1 MTGIWAIVAAVGI
14 GTMVIKAAGPVLLSG
29 RPLPPRVQ
37 AVVALLAP
45 ALLAAL
51 VATATFGSGQ
61 NLVADARVIGVGVA
75 VVAIALR
82 TPTLLVVIAAAAAA
96 ALARLAGMA

>member
-1 MTGIWAIVAAVGI
+1 MTEIWAIVAAVGI
-14 GTMVIKAAGPVLLSG
+14 GTMVIKAAGPVLLGG

-45 ALLAAL
+45 ALLAGL
-51 VATATFGSGQ
+51 VATTTFGSGQ
-61 NLVADARVIGVGVA
+61 DLVADARVIGVGVA

-82 TPTLLVVIAAAAAA
+82 APTLLVVIAAAAAA
-96 ALARLAGMA
+96 ALARLAGVA